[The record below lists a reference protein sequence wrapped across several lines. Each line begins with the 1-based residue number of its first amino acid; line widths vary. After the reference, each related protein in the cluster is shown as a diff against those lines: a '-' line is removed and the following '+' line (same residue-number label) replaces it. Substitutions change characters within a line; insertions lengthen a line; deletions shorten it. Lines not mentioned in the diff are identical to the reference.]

1 MVNLT
6 GLMSKPEKDTSKKTF
21 IRTCKLCG
29 RDFIAPTNNTM
40 RCPECRKVMR
50 QQQSAASYKR
60 FLTKMEMR
68 KMREKTTQGGVTAEK
83 KKDGVPISYWS
94 AALNML
100 AWKAGLSYGK
110 IQVRPNLCEQK
121 TRDF

>member
-1 MVNLT
+1 MNLT

-100 AWKAGLSYGK
+100 TYLQKFCVFCSYM
-110 IQVRPNLCEQK
+110 
-121 TRDF
+121 